1 LDTLVT
7 LARLKPRVIPVSP
20 ILEQRKKELVSLLPS
35 WDGAEQSGIFAMN
48 FWLDYFVD
56 SLRTEAKAIFA
67 RSGKIVRVGEMQAEN
82 GLRGSFLLEG
92 EKADIRV
99 SFTLTPENPAKIQA
113 YHIGLVER

>member
-1 LDTLVT
+1 V
-7 LARLKPRVIPVSP
+7 A
-20 ILEQRKKELVSLLPS
+20 LLPS

-56 SLRTEAKAIFA
+56 SLRVEAKTIFA
-67 RSGKIVRVGEMQAEN
+67 RAGKIVRVGEMQAEN
-82 GLRGSFLLEG
+82 GLRGSFLMEG

-99 SFTLTPENPAKIQA
+99 SLTLTPEKSAKIQA